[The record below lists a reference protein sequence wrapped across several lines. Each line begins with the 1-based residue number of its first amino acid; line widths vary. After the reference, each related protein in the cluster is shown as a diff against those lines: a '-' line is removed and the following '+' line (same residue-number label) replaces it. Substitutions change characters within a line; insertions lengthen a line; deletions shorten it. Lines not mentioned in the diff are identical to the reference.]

1 MSDPKSAEAA
11 QAAAAMLHRF
21 GDEAMTLGLLRGDPL
36 YRYIVPGTAQSMVA
50 AALAEGRSRAAWM
63 KTIYGNDLLKIA
75 ERLNVPIRST
85 DIDSGWGST
94 VVFAQYET
102 RPVSITLYRPAIER
116 VERVLREVG
125 MDIWLR
131 TTDLCAIFIAHEL
144 YHHLES
150 SSLATPLSKRYR
162 VDLVRIGPW
171 CWRGGLVSLDEIGAG
186 AFAQA
191 LLGLPRHP
199 RLLDMLCIYDADPET
214 IVRIASEL
222 RADGASLSEEDQ
234 VQLRESENL

>member
-1 MSDPKSAEAA
+1 MTDHKPAEAA
-11 QAAAAMLHRF
+11 QAAAGMLHRF
-21 GDEAMTLGLLRGDPL
+21 GDDAITLGLLRGDPL
-36 YRYIVPGTAQSMVA
+36 YRYIVPGSAQSMVSG
-50 AALAEGRSRAAWM
+50 ALAEGRARAAWM
-63 KTIYGNDLLKIA
+63 KNIYGSDLLKIA
-75 ERLNVPIRST
+75 ERLNVPIRSS

-94 VVFAQYET
+94 VVFAHYET

-116 VERVLREVG
+116 IERVLREVG

-131 TTDLCAIFIAHEL
+131 TADLCAIFIAHEL

-150 SSLATPLSKRYR
+150 SALATALSQRYR
-162 VDLVRIGPW
+162 VDLLRIGPW

-199 RLLDMLCIYDADPET
+199 RILDMLCIYDADPEA
-214 IVRIASEL
+214 ISRIAQEL
-222 RADGASLSEEDQ
+222 DAPVSKQWQG
-234 VQLRESENL
+234 

>member
-1 MSDPKSAEAA
+1 MTQSKTGESKPAA
-11 QAAAAMLHRF
+11 IANLHRF
-21 GDEAMTLGLLRGDPL
+21 GDEAITLGLLRGDPL
-36 YRYIVPGTAQSMVA
+36 YRYIVPGAAQSMVA

-63 KTIYGNDLLKIA
+63 KNLYGSDLLKIA
-75 ERLNVPIRST
+75 DRLNVPIRST
-85 DIDSGWGST
+85 DIDAGWSST
-94 VVFAQYET
+94 VVFAEYQT

-116 VERVLREVG
+116 IERVLREVG

-150 SSLATPLSKRYR
+150 SSMATPLSKRYQ
-162 VDLVRIGPW
+162 VELLRIGPW
-171 CWRGGLVSLDEIGAG
+171 CWRGGLASLDEIGAG

-199 RLLDMLCIYDADPET
+199 RILDMLCIYDADPEA
-214 IVRIASEL
+214 IARIAAELKGGTSEPDP
-222 RADGASLSEEDQ
+222 AFGG
-234 VQLRESENL
+234 

>member
-1 MSDPKSAEAA
+1 MTESKPAEPANAA
-11 QAAAAMLHRF
+11 GATVRRF
-21 GDEAMTLGLLRGDPL
+21 GDEAITLGLLRGDPL
-36 YRYIVPGTAQSMVA
+36 YRYIVPGTAQSMVS

-63 KTIYGNDLLKIA
+63 KNLYGNDLLKIA
-75 ERLNVPIRST
+75 EQLNVPIRST
-85 DIDSGWGST
+85 DIDSNWGST
-94 VVFAQYET
+94 VVFAQYDT

-116 VERVLREVG
+116 IEQILREVG

-131 TTDLCAIFIAHEL
+131 TADLCAIFIAHEL

-162 VDLVRIGPW
+162 VELLRIGPW

-199 RLLDMLCIYDADPET
+199 RILDMLCIYDADPGA
-214 IVRIASEL
+214 IGRIAAQLQGGTGEPDPAFEGGSE
-222 RADGASLSEEDQ
+222 GVKE
-234 VQLRESENL
+234 